1 LSVIE
6 KSFFNGGKLQDCRP
20 FAVSMTNVL
29 RAFKTQLRRIE
40 TTLTDNEKRAL
51 LTDFIET
58 YISNDMKKAWDAICI
73 KITDDIMDGDVIL
86 TYAW

>member
-1 LSVIE
+1 M
-6 KSFFNGGKLQDCRP
+6 QDCRP

-51 LTDFIET
+51 LTDFIDT